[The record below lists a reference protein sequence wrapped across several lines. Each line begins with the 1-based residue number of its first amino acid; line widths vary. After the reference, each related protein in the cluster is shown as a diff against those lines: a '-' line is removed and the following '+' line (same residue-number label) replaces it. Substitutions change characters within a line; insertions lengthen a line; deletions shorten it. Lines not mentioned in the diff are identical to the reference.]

1 MVLGLVL
8 VPKAL
13 VKALEPWSDFYS
25 HSKTAAT
32 VVTFLHVGGLLL
44 AGGLA
49 IAADRGSLRALR
61 LAAGERTH
69 YLRELASVHRWVL
82 TGLTVVVASGLALL
96 TADIET
102 FFGSW
107 IFWTKMALVALLL
120 VNGLIMTR
128 VEASLTANGADASPH
143 WRRLHR
149 VAVSS
154 LALWFVIT
162 LAGVALTNVA

>member
-1 MVLGLVL
+1 VVLELIL

-13 VKALEPWSDFYS
+13 VNALQPWSDFYS
-25 HSKTAAT
+25 HSKTAAA
-32 VVTFLHVGGLLL
+32 VVTYLHVGGLLL

-61 LAAGERTH
+61 LAAGERSH

-82 TGLTVVVASGLALL
+82 TGLTVVVASGIALL

-107 IFWTKMALVALLL
+107 IFWTKMVLVALLL
-120 VNGLIMTR
+120 ANGVRMTR
-128 VEASLTANGADASPH
+128 VEDALRRDASAESAH
-143 WRRLHR
+143 WQSLHR
-149 VAVSS
+149 VAVTS
-154 LALWFVIT
+154 LGLWFVI
-162 LAGVALTNVA
+162 AAFGVALANYS

>member
-1 MVLGLVL
+1 MGLGMVL

-69 YLRELASVHRWVL
+69 YLRELESVHRWVL

-102 FFGSW
+102 FVGSW
-107 IFWTKMALVALLL
+107 IFWTKMVLVALLL
-120 VNGLIMTR
+120 ANGVRMTR
-128 VEASLTANGADASPH
+128 VEDALRRDASAESAH
-143 WRRLHR
+143 WPALHR
-149 VAVSS
+149 VAVTS
-154 LALWFVIT
+154 LALWFVIAAFGVS
-162 LAGVALTNVA
+162 LANFS